1 MLKGRQSMA
10 GSRLPSPGH
19 NVHEDEVAMHF
30 SQVCNAGMSFEK
42 HSVKTG
48 SIIALRDKRCHFRGF
63 HCPFN
68 YPCSFSLILP
78 VNYHF
83 KSTADCCA
91 GRTVLE
97 ATAPQ
102 ATCRFTQPSHVP
114 LQISLIRFVNK
125 KKTIYN
131 MDELISFI
139 FLGYIFSCRI
149 FERFRTYLCL
159 LLSTIICFTSY
170 IYL

>member
-30 SQVCNAGMSFEK
+30 SQVCNARMSFEK

-48 SIIALRDKRCHFRGF
+48 SIIALRDKRRHFRGF

-83 KSTADCCA
+83 KLTADCCA
-91 GRTVLE
+91 GRMVLE

-125 KKTIYN
+125 KTKQ
-131 MDELISFI
+131 
-139 FLGYIFSCRI
+139 YITC
-149 FERFRTYLCL
+149 TN
-159 LLSTIICFTSY
+159 
-170 IYL
+170 